1 MSGLRDYRKS
11 VGLSQAALAKKADI
25 RQATLS
31 SLETGKTRPHP
42 GTIRSLALALD
53 LDESGVLEL
62 LRTSQSGSQTAKES
76 AGNWAFMKGLD
87 DDLRMGLSE
96 SLIAQWTHSST
107 ALEGN
112 TISLGDTLFLL
123 REGLT
128 VSGKSLR
135 EHEEI
140 HGHSEA
146 LGLMSQWLARKQPIN
161 IEQLHLLHR
170 AVQTGV
176 TIDSLAPVGRWK
188 VEGNGTMAI
197 TSSGKTA
204 WHDYSAPRHVPDLI
218 KSWIKVLARSLKLRA
233 EDSSELLEA
242 YADLHLGFAGI
253 HPYADGN
260 GRMARL
266 LANLPLLAN
275 GHAPLLVQFENRKT
289 YIELLGDYTLARGS
303 VLPDEDLLKNCAER
317 EALIEFF
324 KSEWAET
331 QSLVQ
336 EFQERQQERDVAK

>member
-1 MSGLRDYRKS
+1 VSSLRDYRKS
-11 VGLSQAALAKKADI
+11 LGLSQAELAKKAGI

-31 SLETGKTRPHP
+31 LIETGKTRPHS
-42 GTIRSLALALD
+42 GTIQALASALD
-53 LDESGVLEL
+53 LDEARLSSL
-62 LRTSQSGSQTAKES
+62 LRDSDPRSETAAES
-76 AGNWAFMKGLD
+76 AKNWAFMEGLD
-87 DDLRMGLSE
+87 DDLRLGLSE

-146 LGLMSQWLARKQPIN
+146 LGLISHWLANKRPIK

-176 TIDSLAPVGRWK
+176 TIDSLAPLGCWK
-188 VEGNGTMAI
+188 VEGNGTMAM
-197 TSSGKTA
+197 TSAGKTA
-204 WHDYSAPRHVPDLI
+204 WHDYSSPRHVQELM
-218 KSWIKVLARSLKLRA
+218 KNWTKMLTTSLKQQI
-233 EDSSELLEA
+233 DDPDDLLEV
-242 YADLHLGFAGI
+242 YTDLHLGFAGI

-266 LANLPLLAN
+266 LGNLPLLAN
-275 GHAPLLVQFENRKT
+275 GQPPLLVRLESRKR
-289 YIELLGDYTLARGS
+289 YIELLGDYTLARGA
-303 VLPDEDLLKNCAER
+303 VLPQ
-317 EALIEFF
+317 EALVKDGKERGALVAFF
-324 KSEWAET
+324 KREWAET
-331 QSLVQ
+331 LELVQ
-336 EFQERQQERDVAK
+336 DFQTRQKKRDSVE